1 MKAPSVISL
10 FTHKSTVP
18 SADVWRHAEADGG
31 GALYTKSDGTV
42 TEAAAPDA
50 WLGSASPTA
59 WSQVQDKII

>member
-1 MKAPSVISL
+1 M
-10 FTHKSTVP
+10 P